1 MKITHGSDKVMDG
14 ALKGRTD
21 ATDYFYFFCPSCP
34 NDNILR
40 VLDYKVIREEKGN
53 KNNEQLKSKAPKSF
67 VILFELF
74 CKACGHRDAV
84 KVSNVGWQGGLHS
97 STLK

>member
-40 VLDYKVIREEKGN
+40 VLV
-53 KNNEQLKSKAPKSF
+53 
-67 VILFELF
+67 
-74 CKACGHRDAV
+74 
-84 KVSNVGWQGGLHS
+84 
-97 STLK
+97 